1 MTPNDIAT
9 NIAGMGSAECGNIT
23 TSTNF
28 THSSTPSGYTMDDA
42 NTWD

>member
-9 NIAGMGSAECGNIT
+9 DIAGLNPVGEGNINA
-23 TSTNF
+23 STNF
-28 THSSTPSGYTMDDA
+28 THTFGSLDDA

>member
-9 NIAGMGSAECGNIT
+9 DVSSVRGSGAINA
-23 TSTNF
+23 STNF
-28 THSSTPSGYTMDDA
+28 TQSSTFNGITTDDA

>member
-9 NIAGMGSAECGNIT
+9 NIAGMGPGSGNIT
-23 TSTNF
+23 ASTNF
-28 THSSTPSGYTMDDA
+28 THTWTTNGSQVDDA

>member
-1 MTPNDIAT
+1 MTPNEIAT
-9 NIAGMGSAECGNIT
+9 NVSGTAAGMGNIT

-28 THSSTPSGYTMDDA
+28 TKTYASGRWETDDA

>member
-28 THSSTPSGYTMDDA
+28 TQSWTGKGSSMDDA